1 MNEYLLNERL
11 QEAVEIYVMMHWER
25 DWKRTWKWKL
35 FRKEPSQRWIERYI
49 DKTTKRHI
57 SGKHS

>member
-1 MNEYLLNERL
+1 MNEYLLQEDL
-11 QEAVEIYVMMHWER
+11 QEAVEIHVMMHWER

-49 DKTTKRHI
+49 DTI
-57 SGKHS
+57 